1 MAEKES
7 GKIVRKVILPVL
19 ARSWV
24 CSADD
29 IGAQMREIRE
39 DGSAAVTYHYRYVS
53 GKDTTDA
60 EGYIKEHYNL
70 FPLVLSRD
78 GAPWEPAVAYI
89 FGRLQ
94 QKAFP
99 NMRTMHGI
107 ADDLGYFLDFLE
119 DRGIEFDD
127 FPSNKQRRPTYR
139 FHGYLKQQIHARE
152 TASSTAQRRMG
163 TVIGF
168 YRWLLAEGLFAPA
181 HPLWQETDQYLSFK
195 DARGLAHAKH
205 VKRTDVSI
213 RAPRQTDPFDG
224 TIDDGGKLRPLELGE
239 QRWIIEALV
248 GLQNV
253 EMLLIHA
260 LMLTTGARIQTALT
274 LRVRHVILEPPSG
287 VAEIRMRVG
296 PGTGIDTKNNK
307 LMTLHIPRAVYER
320 LRVYALSDRTIGRR
334 LRAPGGDGPDQY
346 LFLTQQGAPYYEAEE
361 HSGVFD
367 PTFSL
372 RHRKRGQTVRVF
384 VRDHVLP
391 YIHEHFDGDFRY
403 RIHDLRASFGMNLT
417 DSVLRRVEQKEMTLL
432 QARQFVS
439 TRMGHDR
446 TETTDQYLGFRQ
458 TMDAIVSA
466 VDDHERY
473 IQSLIAMAWGGKLG
487 AE

>member
-1 MAEKES
+1 MGEEES

-24 CSADD
+24 CSAED
-29 IGAQMREIRE
+29 IGAQMREIGK
-39 DGSAAVTYHYRYVS
+39 DGSAAVAYYYRHVS
-53 GKDTTDA
+53 GKNATDA

-94 QKAFP
+94 RKAFP
-99 NMRTMHGI
+99 NMRTIHGI

-119 DRGIEFDD
+119 DRGIEYDD
-127 FPSNKQRRPTYR
+127 FPSNKQKRPTYR

-152 TASSTAQRRMG
+152 MAPSTAQRRMG

-168 YRWLLAEGLFAPA
+168 YRWLLSEGLLAPE
-181 HPLWQETDQYLSFK
+181 HSLWQETDHYLSFK
-195 DARGLAHAKH
+195 DARGMAHAKQI
-205 VKRTDVSI
+205 KRTDVSI
-213 RAPRQTDPFDG
+213 SAPRQADPFDG
-224 TIDDGGKLRPLELGE
+224 HIDDGGKLRPLALGE

-248 GLQNV
+248 ALQNI

-274 LRVRHVILEPPSG
+274 FRVRHVVQEPRSG
-287 VAEIRMRVG
+287 AAEVRMRVG

-307 LMTLHIPRAVYER
+307 LMTLHIPCAVYER
-320 LRVYALSDRTIGRR
+320 LRVYALSERAIARR

-346 LFLTQQGAPYYEAEE
+346 LFLTQQGAPYYEADE

-384 VRDHVLP
+384 IRDHVLP
-391 YIHEHFDGDFRY
+391 YIREHFDRDFHF

-417 DSVLRRVEQKEMTLL
+417 DSVLRRVEEKDMTLL

-439 TRMGHDR
+439 TRMGHER
-446 TETTDQYLGFRQ
+446 TETTDRYLGYRQ

-466 VDDHERY
+466 VDDHEHY
-473 IQSLIAMAWGGKLG
+473 IQSLIVMAWGGNLR